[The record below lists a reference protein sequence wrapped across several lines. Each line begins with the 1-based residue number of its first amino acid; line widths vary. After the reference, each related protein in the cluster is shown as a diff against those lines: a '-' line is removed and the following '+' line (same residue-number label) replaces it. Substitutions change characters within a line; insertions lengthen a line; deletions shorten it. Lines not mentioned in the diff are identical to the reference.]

1 MVKKDIDLRMTI
13 KQKDTEYF
21 AENTDKIKDEEE
33 KAVEEKVA
41 EREDVEDEEHR
52 KIISAQY
59 ALEYQ
64 ATQW

>member
-1 MVKKDIDLRMTI
+1 MVKKDIDLRMVI

-52 KIISAQY
+52 KIISS
-59 ALEYQ
+59 
-64 ATQW
+64 